1 MKRYRFVPVF
11 FIADFAA
18 NCYREDFSCGGV
30 LSFLV
35 QKKIIQNISKK
46 LLQELKFCVRM
57 LITGRNFHSCYQ
69 HFAER
74 R

>member
-35 QKKIIQNISKK
+35 WGKDDSKYFQKIIAGTKI
-46 LLQELKFCVRM
+46 LC
-57 LITGRNFHSCYQ
+57 
-69 HFAER
+69 
-74 R
+74 